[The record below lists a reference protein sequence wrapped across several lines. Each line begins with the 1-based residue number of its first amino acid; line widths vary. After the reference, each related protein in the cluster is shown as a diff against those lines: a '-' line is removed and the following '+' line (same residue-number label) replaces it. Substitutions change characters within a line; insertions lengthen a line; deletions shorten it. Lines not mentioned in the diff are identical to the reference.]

1 MSKQVIKQGSE
12 EVRKLDGKKARKHL
26 AGVKPNGVAGVW
38 RVLVGAGVQD
48 IVESVGQH
56 GHADDKKAVI

>member
-1 MSKQVIKQGSE
+1 MSKQARKQGSKK
-12 EVRKLDGKKARKHL
+12 VRKLDSKKARKHL

-48 IVESVGQH
+48 IVESVRQY

>member
-1 MSKQVIKQGSE
+1 VSKQAIKQGSE

-48 IVESVGQH
+48 IVESVGQY